1 MIESAQRLLSSFD
14 ATQRA
19 SGFLD
24 FANAQERVKWFY
36 TPTDHGGLPLA
47 NMSSTQHRLVHQL
60 LASALSEGGYVTT
73 TTIMGL
79 ENVLDRLEGFVAGF
93 ERERGR
99 DPLLYW
105 VSIFGTP
112 SETDTWG
119 SSGSPMRECASAA
132 GLRAP
137 VPVLSLLGAGGQ
149 LQQPSP
155 ANVSPIWCLFK

>member
-1 MIESAQRLLSSFD
+1 MSRHMIESAQRLLSSFD

-112 SETDTWG
+112 SETDT
-119 SSGSPMRECASAA
+119 
-132 GLRAP
+132 
-137 VPVLSLLGAGGQ
+137 
-149 LQQPSP
+149 
-155 ANVSPIWCLFK
+155 